1 MPVSEGLKIGLAL
14 GGGGARGLAH
24 IPMLQVLDELGIRPH
39 RIAGTSIGAVIGAI
53 YASGVTGMA
62 IREGTDRMLIKDGD
76 TLRDILANRDALAS
90 IRLLDIDFL
99 GNALF
104 KGDAFVE
111 FLYRQ
116 ILTKTFG
123 ELHIPLRVVATNF
136 WNSTQEVFSEGDL
149 LKAIKAS
156 MGLPGVFSPVHMDGM
171 TLIDG
176 GCVNPLPHD
185 ILGDCDV
192 VIAVNV
198 MGRLEKREGRKSPT
212 AFRAVLETFNI
223 MQRSIIS
230 EKLAKSPP
238 TIYIEPDISNVD
250 LLEFHKAPEIYAQAE
265 KAAREL
271 RDRLLALRTGPGKN
285 KGVRQG

>member
-1 MPVSEGLKIGLAL
+1 MPVLTKGSPGLKIGLAL

-39 RIAGTSIGAVIGAI
+39 CIAGTSIGAVIGAI
-53 YASGVTGMA
+53 YASGVTGLA

-76 TLRDILANRDALAS
+76 TLREILARKDALAW

-116 ILTKTFG
+116 ILTSAFE
-123 ELHIPLRVVATNF
+123 ELTIPLKVVATNF
-136 WNSTQEVFSEGDL
+136 WDSTQVVLGRGNL

-185 ILGDCDV
+185 ILDDCDL

-198 MGRLEKREGRKSPT
+198 MGRLEKREGQKSPT
-212 AFRAVLETFNI
+212 AVRAVLETFDI
-223 MQRSIIS
+223 MQRTIIAGKL
-230 EKLAKSPP
+230 EKCPP
-238 TIYIEPDISNVD
+238 GIYIEPDIVNVD

-265 KAAREL
+265 RAAREL
-271 RDRLLALRTGPGKN
+271 RDRLLALRTGERTK
-285 KGVRQG
+285 

>member
-1 MPVSEGLKIGLAL
+1 MPVLTEGRPGLKIGLAL

-24 IPMLQVLDELGIRPH
+24 IPMLQVLDDLGIRPH
-39 RIAGTSIGAVIGAI
+39 CIAGTSIGAVIGAI
-53 YASGVTGMA
+53 YASGVTGSA

-76 TLRDILANRDALAS
+76 TLREILAKKDALAW

-116 ILTKTFG
+116 ILTSSFE
-123 ELHIPLRVVATNF
+123 ELTIPLKVVATDF
-136 WNSTQEVFSEGDL
+136 WNSTQVVLERGNL

-156 MGLPGVFSPVHMDGM
+156 MGLPGVFSPVHMDGK

-185 ILGDCDV
+185 ILDDCDL

-198 MGRLEKREGRKSPT
+198 MGRLEKREGQKSPT
-212 AFRAVLETFNI
+212 AVRAVLETFDI
-223 MQRSIIS
+223 MQRTIIAG
-230 EKLAKSPP
+230 KLKKCPP
-238 TIYIEPDISNVD
+238 AIYIEPDIANVD

-265 KAAREL
+265 RAAREL
-271 RDRLLALRTGPGKN
+271 RDRLLALRTEEG
-285 KGVRQG
+285 RER

>member
-1 MPVSEGLKIGLAL
+1 MRIGLAL
-14 GGGGARGLAH
+14 SGGGARGLAH

-39 RIAGTSIGAVIGAI
+39 CIAGTSIGAVMGAI
-53 YASGVTGMA
+53 YASGVTGLA

-76 TLRDILANRDALAS
+76 TLKEILARKDALAW

-116 ILTKTFG
+116 ILTKTFE
-123 ELHIPLRVVATNF
+123 ELQIPLKVVATDF
-136 WNSTQEVFSEGDL
+136 WNSTQVVFESGDL
-149 LKAIKAS
+149 MRAIKAS

-185 ILGDCDV
+185 ILCDCDI

-198 MGRLEKREGRKSPT
+198 MGRLERSDGQKSPT

-223 MQRSIIS
+223 MQRTIIT
-230 EKLAKSPP
+230 EKLAKCQP
-238 TIYIEPDISNVD
+238 TIYIEPDIPNVD

-271 RDRLLALRTGPGKN
+271 RNRLLDLRIGEKPEKA
-285 KGVRQG
+285 KG

>member
-1 MPVSEGLKIGLAL
+1 MRIGLAL
-14 GGGGARGLAH
+14 SGGGARGLAH

-39 RIAGTSIGAVIGAI
+39 CVAGTSIGAVMGAI
-53 YASGVTGMA
+53 YASGVKGSV

-76 TLRDILANRDALAS
+76 TLKEILARKDALAW

-116 ILTKTFG
+116 ILTSTFEG
-123 ELHIPLRVVATNF
+123 LKIPLKVVATDF
-136 WNSTQEVFSEGDL
+136 WNSTQVVFESGDL
-149 LKAIKAS
+149 LTAIKAS
-156 MGLPGVFSPVHMDGM
+156 MGLPGVFSPVHMNGR

-185 ILGDCDV
+185 ILTDCDI

-198 MGRLEKREGRKSPT
+198 MGWLEKRKGQKSPT
-212 AFRAVLETFNI
+212 AVRAVLETFDI
-223 MQRSIIS
+223 MQRTIIA
-230 EKLAKSPP
+230 EKLEKCPP
-238 TIYIEPDISNVD
+238 AIYIEPEISNVD
-250 LLEFHKAPEIYAQAE
+250 LLEFHKAPEIYVQAE

-271 RDRLLALRTGPGKN
+271 RNRLLALRTGDGL
-285 KGVRQG
+285 KGG

>member
-1 MPVSEGLKIGLAL
+1 MKIGLAL

-24 IPMLQVLDELGIRPH
+24 IPMLQVLDDLGVRPH
-39 RIAGTSIGAVIGAI
+39 CIAGTSIGAVIGAI
-53 YASGVTGMA
+53 YASGAKGSE

-76 TLRDILANRDALAS
+76 TLREILARRDALAW

-116 ILTKTFG
+116 ILTKEFG
-123 ELHIPLRVVATNF
+123 ELAIPLRVVATDF
-136 WNSTQEVFSEGDL
+136 WNSAQVVLDRGDL

-171 TLIDG
+171 TLVDG

-185 ILGDCDV
+185 ILGDCDIV
-192 VIAVNV
+192 VAVNV
-198 MGRLEKREGRKSPT
+198 MGRLERSDGQKSPN
-212 AFRAVLETFNI
+212 ALRAVLETFNI
-223 MQRSIIS
+223 MQRSIIA
-230 EKLAKSPP
+230 EKMKASPP
-238 TIYIEPDISNVD
+238 AIYIEPEISNVD

-265 KAAREL
+265 RSAREL
-271 RDRLLALRTGPGKN
+271 RDRLLALRTGEDPMKA
-285 KGVRQG
+285 KG

>member
-1 MPVSEGLKIGLAL
+1 MKIGLAL

-24 IPMLQVLDELGIRPH
+24 IPMLQVLDELGIRPY
-39 RIAGTSIGAVIGAI
+39 RMAGTSIGAVIGAI
-53 YASGVTGMA
+53 YASGVNGSA
-62 IREGTDRMLIKDGD
+62 IRKGTDRMLIKDGD
-76 TLRDILANRDALAS
+76 TLKEVLARKDALAW
-90 IRLLDIDFL
+90 IKLLDIDFL

-116 ILTKTFG
+116 IEKSTFE
-123 ELHIPLRVVATNF
+123 ELSIPLKVVATDF
-136 WNSTQEVFSEGDL
+136 WDSTQVVFDRGDL

-156 MGLPGVFSPVHMDGM
+156 MGLPGVFSPVHMDGR

-185 ILGDCDV
+185 ILSDCDL

-198 MGRLEKREGRKSPT
+198 MGRLEKREGQKSPT
-212 AFRAVLETFNI
+212 AVRAVLETFNI
-223 MQRSIIS
+223 MQRTIIA
-230 EKLAKSPP
+230 EKLAKCPP

-265 KAAREL
+265 KTAREL
-271 RDRLLALRTGPGKN
+271 RNRLLDLRSGDRPKKA
-285 KGVRQG
+285 KG

>member
-1 MPVSEGLKIGLAL
+1 
-14 GGGGARGLAH
+14 
-24 IPMLQVLDELGIRPH
+24 MLQVLDELGVRPH
-39 RIAGTSIGAVIGAI
+39 CVAGTSIGAVIGAI
-53 YASGVTGMA
+53 YASGATGLA
-62 IREGTDRMLIKDGD
+62 IREGTDRMLIKEGD
-76 TLRDILANRDALAS
+76 TLREILARKDALAW

-116 ILTKTFG
+116 ISTSTFE
-123 ELHIPLRVVATNF
+123 ELLIPLRVVATDF
-136 WNSTQEVFSEGDL
+136 WNSTQVVFDRGDL

-156 MGLPGVFSPVHMDGM
+156 MGLPGVFSPVHLHGR

-185 ILGDCDV
+185 ILGDCDM

-198 MGRLEKREGRKSPT
+198 MGRLERTDGQQSPT
-212 AFRAVLETFNI
+212 ALRAVLETFNI
-223 MQRSIIS
+223 MQRSIIN
-230 EKLAKSPP
+230 EKLAACPP
-238 TIYIEPDISNVD
+238 AIYIEPEIRNVD

-265 KAAREL
+265 RAAREL
-271 RDRLLALRTGPGKN
+271 RDRLLALRTGERTK
-285 KGVRQG
+285 

>member
-1 MPVSEGLKIGLAL
+1 MKIGLAL

-24 IPMLQVLDELGIRPH
+24 IPMLQVLDELGIRPY
-39 RIAGTSIGAVIGAI
+39 RMAGTSIGAVIGAI
-53 YASGVTGMA
+53 YASGVNGSA
-62 IREGTDRMLIKDGD
+62 IRAGTDRMLIKDGD
-76 TLRDILANRDALAS
+76 TLKEILARKDALAS

-104 KGDAFVE
+104 KGDAFVD

-116 ILTKTFG
+116 ILTKTFE
-123 ELHIPLRVVATNF
+123 ELQIPLKVVATDF
-136 WNSTQEVFSEGDL
+136 WDSTQVVFDRGDL

-198 MGRLEKREGRKSPT
+198 MGRLENREGRKSPT

-223 MQRSIIS
+223 MQRTIIA
-230 EKLAKSPP
+230 EKLTKCPP
-238 TIYIEPDISNVD
+238 AIYIEPDISNVD

-271 RDRLLALRTGPGKN
+271 RKRLLALRTGDGL
-285 KGVRQG
+285 KGG

>member
-1 MPVSEGLKIGLAL
+1 MPVLTKGSPGLKIGLAL

-39 RIAGTSIGAVIGAI
+39 CIAGTSIGAVIGAI
-53 YASGVTGMA
+53 YASGVTGLA

-76 TLRDILANRDALAS
+76 TLREILARKDALAW

-123 ELHIPLRVVATNF
+123 KLEIPLRVVATDF
-136 WNSTQEVFSEGDL
+136 WNSAQVVFKEGDL

-176 GCVNPLPHD
+176 GCVNPVPHD
-185 ILGDCDV
+185 ILDDCDL

-198 MGRLEKREGRKSPT
+198 MGRLEKKEGQKSPT
-212 AFRAVLETFNI
+212 ALRAVLETFDI
-223 MQRSIIS
+223 MQRTIIA
-230 EKLAKSPP
+230 EKLTKCPP
-238 TIYIEPDISNVD
+238 SIYIEPDISNVD

-265 KAAREL
+265 RAAREL
-271 RDRLLALRTGPGKN
+271 RDRLLALRTGERTK
-285 KGVRQG
+285 

>member
-1 MPVSEGLKIGLAL
+1 LKIGLAL

-24 IPMLQVLDELGIRPH
+24 IPMLQVLDELGIRPY
-39 RIAGTSIGAVIGAI
+39 RMAGTSIGAVIGAI
-53 YASGVTGMA
+53 YASGVNGSA
-62 IREGTDRMLIKDGD
+62 IRKGTDRMLIKDGD
-76 TLRDILANRDALAS
+76 TLKEVLARKDALAW
-90 IRLLDIDFL
+90 IKLLDIDFL

-116 ILTKTFG
+116 IEKSTFE
-123 ELHIPLRVVATNF
+123 ELSIPLKVVATDF
-136 WNSTQEVFSEGDL
+136 WDSTQVVFDRGDL

-156 MGLPGVFSPVHMDGM
+156 MGLPGVFSPVHMDGR

-185 ILGDCDV
+185 ILSDCDL

-198 MGRLEKREGRKSPT
+198 MGRLEKREGQKSPT
-212 AFRAVLETFNI
+212 AVRAVLETFNI
-223 MQRSIIS
+223 MQRTIIA
-230 EKLAKSPP
+230 EKLAKCPP

-265 KAAREL
+265 KTAREL
-271 RDRLLALRTGPGKN
+271 RNRLLDLRSGDRPKKA
-285 KGVRQG
+285 KG